1 MKIRELI
8 NEVDQDDIIK
18 SLARYDASK
27 KAAAMRSKAKGKQ
40 KEKSKGVVPS
50 FILGV
55 QQGLTPNY
63 DAPTTY
69 DRIKGGVLDAFKSAS
84 DYQNRAAP
92 GR

>member
-27 KAAAMRSKAKGKQ
+27 KAAAKRAKALNKQ
-40 KEKSKGVVPS
+40 KEKSTGVVPS
-50 FILGV
+50 FVLGV

-63 DAPTTY
+63 DAPTAF
-69 DRIKGGVLDAFKSAS
+69 DRVKGGVIDAFKSAS
-84 DYQNRAAP
+84 DYQNRSAP